1 MRITLSRRPSGDPLR
16 PTPPCRTLREYVVEL
31 VQRLGA
37 QAPALHARLREVV
50 GTRTA
55 RIRLD
60 DETVFARFDGAS
72 LVVLDATDGMEAD
85 GTGGTDRGTTLD
97 LLAGRLEVTDAILDG
112 RLDATGEIEDLVR
125 IFQAIEILLDGST
138 RNPMLQHLAF
148 DYDIDPCRPRP
159 APATGASA
167 WRRVSLDPDRP
178 SRGELE
184 MLRRLDLLP

>member
-1 MRITLSRRPSGDPLR
+1 MRITLSGRRTDDVVR
-16 PTPPCRTLREYVVEL
+16 PTPPCRTLREYVIAL
-31 VQRLGA
+31 VDRLA
-37 QAPALHARLREVV
+37 AEEPALHARLRTVV

-60 DETVFARFDGAS
+60 DETVFARFDGAT
-72 LVVLDATDGMEAD
+72 LVVLDATDTMEAD
-85 GTGGTDRGTTLD
+85 GEGGTDRRTTLD
-97 LLAGRLEVTDAILDG
+97 LLAGRIEVTDAILDG

-138 RNPMLQHLAF
+138 RNPSLQHLAL
-148 DYDIDPCRPRP
+148 DYGGDPCRPAP
-159 APATGASA
+159 APGAAASA

-178 SRGELE
+178 SRGELD